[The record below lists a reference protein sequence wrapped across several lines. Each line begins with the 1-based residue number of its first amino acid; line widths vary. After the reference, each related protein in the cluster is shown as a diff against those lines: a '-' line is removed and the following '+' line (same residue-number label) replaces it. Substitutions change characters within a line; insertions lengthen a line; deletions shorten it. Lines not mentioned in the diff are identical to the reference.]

1 MLCVK
6 GIFLQKGGKKKNMQH
21 HFDVEIAEKYGV
33 LEAVILNNMQ
43 FWIKHNEAN
52 QTNFYDGYYWTYNST
67 KAFAEIFPYAS
78 EKQIRKALTHLIDE
92 GILITGN
99 YNKLSFDRTLWYTI
113 TEKGKCIFPVGQMEM
128 TKKSNGND
136 LEGEPIPN
144 INTNINSNDNKKER
158 KKQTYED
165 IISQYVKNEDVI
177 LAVYDFIKMRK
188 MIKKPLTDRALHMIL
203 KKLVGFSND
212 PQEQVKILENSI
224 NGCWQ
229 NIYALKDKP
238 KTNKVDDEYLNSL
251 G

>member
-1 MLCVK
+1 
-6 GIFLQKGGKKKNMQH
+6 MQH

-67 KAFAEIFPYAS
+67 KAFAEIFPYAT

-92 GILITGN
+92 GILKTGN

-113 TEKGKCIFPVGQMEM
+113 TEKGKCIFPVGQMEVA
-128 TKKSNGND
+128 KKANGND
-136 LEGEPIPN
+136 LEDRPIPN
-144 INTNINSNDNKKER
+144 INTNIIPNDNKKER
-158 KKQTYED
+158 KKQTYD
-165 IISQYVKNEDVI
+165 SIISQYVNNEEVI
-177 LAVYDFIKMRK
+177 LAIYDFIKMRK

-203 KKLVGFSND
+203 KKLVDFSND
-212 PQEQVKILENSI
+212 PQDQIKILENSI